1 MVQSIEYY
9 KDCPEIAGIS
19 LYTHGMNVNAGLSF
33 VPAANSSDVYF
44 QQFAQSWGQI
54 WIRDS
59 WMEFKNWYIKNCDK
73 PVKDVK
79 VPEFV
84 SSWSKS
90 SWLKYHIKYCIENN
104 IIKTKYCKY
113 CGSEKGKCL
122 HPEICGKYRVF
133 KSLEKFGFDK
143 QKIGSVEIY
152 DEYNRIKKLLTE
164 EYKNHIDDKLLNE
177 KYNYTSGLANF
188 HKLLKSMEIETK
200 PIKERL
206 SETYLLGKKNIQSS
220 TNFKS
225 EWHTT
230 WDNNEVYLRSSYE
243 IDYANELDKNHIKY
257 EVEHLRI
264 KYYDTIENRYR
275 CSIPDF
281 YLPDTNTIVEIKSK
295 YTLNIQNMKDKF
307 LAYKNLGYDMKLIL
321 EHKEVDIEKL

>member
-1 MVQSIEYY
+1 MIT
-9 KDCPEIAGIS
+9 KR
-19 LYTHGMNVNAGLSF
+19 NGLSESEAGRLGGYVTAIKF
-33 VPAANSSDVYF
+33 KQEKDERIKEYDKHPNRCLQCGKELTYEQRHNKFCSSSCAGTY
-44 QQFAQSWGQI
+44 
-54 WIRDS
+54 
-59 WMEFKNWYIKNCDK
+59 NN
-73 PVKDVK
+73 
-79 VPEFV
+79 
-84 SSWSKS
+84 
-90 SWLKYHIKYCIENN
+90 LKRGSRSEETKQKISQGLKKYCIENN

-122 HPEICGKYRVF
+122 HPEICGKYRLF

-257 EVEHLRI
+257 EVEYLRI
-264 KYYDTIENRYR
+264 KYFDTIENRYR

>member
-1 MVQSIEYY
+1 MKTKRNGLSESESGKIGGYVTAQKIKKEKEYRIEEYLQNPNHCLQCGKDLTYEQRHNKFCSISCASTYNNLKRDSHSEET
-9 KDCPEIAGIS
+9 KQRIS
-19 LYTHGMNVNAGLSF
+19 QGLKKYCVENNVN
-33 VPAANSSDVYF
+33 
-44 QQFAQSWGQI
+44 
-54 WIRDS
+54 
-59 WMEFKNWYIKNCDK
+59 
-73 PVKDVK
+73 
-79 VPEFV
+79 
-84 SSWSKS
+84 
-90 SWLKYHIKYCIENN
+90 
-104 IIKTKYCKY
+104 KTKYCKY

-122 HPEICGKYRVF
+122 HPEICGKYRLF

-152 DEYNRIKKLLTE
+152 DEYYRIKKVLTE

-177 KYNYTSGLANF
+177 KYNYTSGLSNF

-206 SETYLLGKKNIQSS
+206 SEAYLLGKINIQSS
-220 TNFKS
+220 THFQS

-243 IDYANELDKNHIKY
+243 IDYAKELDKNHIKY
-257 EVEHLRI
+257 EVEYLRI
-264 KYYDTIENRYR
+264 KYFDTIENIYR
-275 CSIPDF
+275 CAIPDF
-281 YLPDTNTIVEIKSK
+281 YLPDTNTIVEIKSI

-307 LAYKNLGYDMKLIL
+307 LTYKNLGYNTKLIL